1 MSTVS
6 ADKTSSPDGAELAAK
21 STIEFIEAFDRWNRQ
36 QAHEAGASLSR
47 LKLVNKLHCDGPQKM
62 VELAES
68 LGVTA
73 RNVTVLVDGLEAE
86 GLVERSPHPTDRRVT
101 IIALAG
107 AGGSLA
113 REFEAYSA
121 KVVALFET
129 LEPADQQRL
138 AKIMRKLLEVTSAGD
153 ETSVEAA

>member
-6 ADKTSSPDGAELAAK
+6 VEKTSSPSGAELAAK

-36 QAHEAGASLSR
+36 QAHLAGASLSR

-62 VELAES
+62 VDLAES

-107 AGGSLA
+107 AGDSLA
-113 REFEAYSA
+113 QEFEAYTA
-121 KVVALFET
+121 KVVALFEA
-129 LEPADQQRL
+129 LEPTDQRRL
-138 AKIMRKLLEVTSAGD
+138 ARIMKRLLEVAHTDDAS
-153 ETSVEAA
+153 